1 MVNKKYESWKDI
13 KGYKG
18 YYQVS
23 NHGHIRSM
31 PRVLTDGRVFQ
42 GRELSQVSNGNGYL
56 YVSLSSGNK
65 SQHHYIHRLV
75 AESFLLNDG
84 LLPEV
89 NHIDGDKSNNSVE
102 NLEWISSRDNKN
114 HAFETGLREANS
126 YEFENEI
133 VADLLR
139 GHHRNFV
146 ANKYHAAIV
155 SIDRIIERRNI
166 VDKIYKP
173 NRAENVNKYRKYL
186 TEDDVNEIRKIKSKS
201 NLSNAKLSRRIGI
214 SESTTSIILSG
225 KRSGFKAS
233 TYHKVKKFIN
243 EYKVI

>member
-13 KGYKG
+13 KGYEG

-23 NHGHIRSM
+23 NHGEIRSM
-31 PRVLTDGRVFQ
+31 PRVLTDGRVLQ

-65 SQHHYIHRLV
+65 SHHHYIHRLV
-75 AESFLLNDG
+75 AESFLLNDE

-146 ANKYHAAIV
+146 ANKYHTAIV

-166 VDKIYKP
+166 IDKIYKP

-186 TEDDVNEIRKIKSKS
+186 AEDDVNEIRKIKSKS

-225 KRSGFKAS
+225 KRSGFKAE